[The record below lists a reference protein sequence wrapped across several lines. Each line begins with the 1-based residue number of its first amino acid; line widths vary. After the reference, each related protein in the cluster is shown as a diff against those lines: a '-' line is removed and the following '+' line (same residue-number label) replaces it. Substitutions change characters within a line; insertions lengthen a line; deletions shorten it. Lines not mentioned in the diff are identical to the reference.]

1 MNRHYLRLAS
11 QRLRGCYQSTNARL
25 VGSPARCIRDAST
38 QTPSSRI
45 SRIES
50 RLPRFLQR
58 YIQPLR
64 NAPISHIT
72 AFLVLHELTAV
83 IPLFGLTAFFHYANW
98 LPPYISEGAWVK
110 QGTEKFGKYLRKK
123 GWLGTEEEGG
133 TRWLG
138 RGESGVRI
146 VVE

>member
-1 MNRHYLRLAS
+1 MNGYTLRLAS
-11 QRLRGCYQSTNARL
+11 QQLRKGFSTTPRLAWNRA
-25 VGSPARCIRDAST
+25 AST
-38 QTPSSRI
+38 QASASRL

-58 YIQPLR
+58 YTQPLR

-72 AFLVLHELTAV
+72 AFLILHELTAIV
-83 IPLFGLTAFFHYANW
+83 PLFGLTAIFHYADW

-110 QGTEKFGKYLRKK
+110 QGVDKFGKYLRKK
-123 GWLGTEEEGG
+123 GWLGEEEGG
-133 TRWLG
+133 GVRWLG
-138 RGESGVRI
+138 RGEGSVRI